1 MTVLAHMV
9 EHLSDSDELNSCIKT
24 VLPSV
29 VPMLGDQDVDIR
41 AGSASTILTF
51 LNVGRDKSPQT
62 VAHISGTALPGVV
75 PMMGYND
82 TNVSDAATNMILK
95 FLKVGTGNH
104 LADIVLPGVVPLL
117 AANKR
122 HVSENSASTIQ
133 EFTKVLNWKGSL
145 PSYVLKKVLFKDFK
159 TALEDKNLSKNQK
172 IKVVYYK

>member
-9 EHLSDSDELNSCIKT
+9 EHLSESDELNSCINI

-29 VPMLGDQDVDIR
+29 VPMLGEQDVDIR
-41 AGSASTILTF
+41 SGSASTILTF

-75 PMMGYND
+75 PMMGDND

-104 LADIVLPGVVPLL
+104 LADIVLPGVVPFL
-117 AANKR
+117 ASKKR
-122 HVSENSASTIQ
+122 HVSNNAARTIQ
-133 EFTKVLNWKGSL
+133 EFTKVVDWKRSL
-145 PSYVLKKVLFKDFK
+145 PSYVAKKLLCNDFK
-159 TALEDKNLSKNQK
+159 AAVEDKGLSKSQQ
-172 IKVVYYK
+172 IEVLGS